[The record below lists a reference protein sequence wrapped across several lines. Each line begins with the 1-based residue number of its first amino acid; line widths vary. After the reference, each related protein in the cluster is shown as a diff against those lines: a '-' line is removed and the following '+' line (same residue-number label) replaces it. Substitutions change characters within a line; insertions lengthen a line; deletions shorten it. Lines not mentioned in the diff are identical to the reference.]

1 MTIKEVEQLVD
12 MKKANIRYYE
22 EEGLL
27 APGRNKENNY
37 REYSMH
43 DVEDLKKI
51 KFLRVLGVP
60 VKDIRKVKEG
70 KVTVSEVIGARKSA
84 LQQEMAELSEAR
96 DLCDELIQRNDTFD
110 NLDVTLMDM
119 QNEFFKMRGVKIMRL
134 DKVYR
139 LEKYRNMCNRTWQM
153 IFLIYYPAM
162 LSLKFVLHYELPFW
176 ITLPMTV
183 CALAAAAAV
192 GAFDY
197 KIAHYKAEITK

>member
-60 VKDIRKVKEG
+60 VKDIRRVKEG
-70 KVTVSEVIGARKSA
+70 RVTVSEVIGARKAA
-84 LQQEMAELSEAR
+84 LEQEMAELSGAR
-96 DLCDELIQRNDTFD
+96 SLCDELIQQNATFD

-119 QNEFFKMRGVKIMRL
+119 QNAFFKVRGEKIMRL
-134 DKVYR
+134 DIVYR
-139 LEKYRNMCNRTWQM
+139 LENYRNMCTRIWQT

-162 LSLKFVLHYELPFW
+162 LSLKFVIHYELPFW
-176 ITLPMTV
+176 LTLPMTV
-183 CALAAAAAV
+183 SVLAAAATAGV
-192 GAFDY
+192 IDY
-197 KIAHYKAEITK
+197 KIAHYKEESSN

>member
-1 MTIKEVEQLVD
+1 

-60 VKDIRKVKEG
+60 VKDIRRVKEG
-70 KVTVSEVIGARKSA
+70 RVTVSEVIGARKAA
-84 LQQEMAELSEAR
+84 LEQEMAELSEAR
-96 DLCDELIQRNDTFD
+96 SLCDKLIQQNGTFD

-119 QNEFFKMRGVKIMRL
+119 QNAFFKMRGEKIMRL

-139 LEKYRNMCNRTWQM
+139 LENYRNMCNRIWQT

-162 LSLKFVLHYELPFW
+162 LSLKFVIHYELPFW
-176 ITLPMTV
+176 LTLPMTV
-183 CALAAAAAV
+183 SVLAAAATAGV
-192 GAFDY
+192 IDY
-197 KIAHYKAEITK
+197 KIAHYKEESSN